1 VVKKHLHSFH
11 LSKSLFLCFLVS
23 SLLTANFTP
32 AFADSP
38 SSNTDTLRVYNLGEV
53 VVTAQK
59 GATVLSSALREI
71 NFVGIRRE
79 GVLNVAR
86 AVELTLGSYVSIG
99 SKNDMQIQLRG
110 IDQRQLSVML
120 DGVPIYAPYDGL
132 VDLGQIPVDAIG
144 KITVTP
150 GNSSVLYGPN
160 SLGGSINILTPVPY
174 ERNSRLRLFWGSGEM
189 NEYSFQQ
196 SLSYKKF
203 GFLLSAG
210 HQKQNCFPLSGDFNP
225 TAIENGE
232 RRENSYFKKTDYFA
246 KITFQP
252 NPAHQTAL
260 SFSLI
265 DNQKGVPPDIYGPR
279 PRYWKFP
286 TWRKWV
292 LNLSSIQ
299 KIEESTLLKAVL
311 FYDKYD
317 NVLDSYDDATYTT
330 QDSNWAYHSTYDDH
344 SFGSNVF
351 LTNRLSEISD
361 LTFGVNYKKDVHR
374 EQPKRGKA
382 WETYKMDTYT
392 MGAEYELK
400 TDGGFSFSS
409 GLNLNIV
416 HPVYAYKQPLRND
429 IASLNGRV
437 GVSYNFST
445 KFEIFGSAGHRT
457 RFPTLKELYSGYSGR
472 NIPNP
477 NLKEETALNFEMGTR
492 FSFTSRCK
500 SELVFFD
507 SEVKNL
513 IVNKVVIPP
522 RTSQMNNV
530 GKARFSGAELS
541 ITLKP
546 VENSAVS
553 VGYSYLQAKNLSEDR
568 VSDKL
573 EYRPEHKLRL
583 QGDYDFQFGLSLS
596 LTANYVARRVYLDDS
611 EYDHKMPDY
620 TLIDGRISQSFWNN
634 LVLILEVKNILNKDY
649 QTEYGLPM
657 PGRTFYGGLEIEF

>member
-1 VVKKHLHSFH
+1 MIKKHLHSFH

-23 SLLTANFTP
+23 SLLIAKFTP
-32 AFADSP
+32 AFADT

-59 GATVLSSALREI
+59 GATVASSALREF
-71 NFVGIRRE
+71 NFERIRKQ
-79 GVLNVAR
+79 GVLNVAQ

-132 VDLGQIPVDAIG
+132 VDLGQIPVDVIE

-160 SLGGSINILTPVPY
+160 SLGGSINILTSIPAK
-174 ERNSRLRLFWGSGEM
+174 RNSRLRLFWGSGEM
-189 NEYSFQQ
+189 KEYSFQQ
-196 SLSYKKF
+196 SFIYKKF

-210 HQKQNCFPLSGDFNP
+210 HQRQNYFPLSEDFNP
-225 TAIENGE
+225 TAIENGDK
-232 RRENSYFKKTDYFA
+232 RENSYFKKTDYFA

-265 DNQKGVPPDIYGPR
+265 DNEKGVPPDIFGPK

-299 KIEESTLLKAVL
+299 KIEESTLLKTVL

-330 QDSNWAYHSTYDDH
+330 QKSKRAYHSTYNDY
-344 SFGSNVF
+344 SLGSNIF
-351 LTNRLSEISD
+351 LTNRLSELNE
-361 LTFGVNYKKDVHR
+361 LTFGVNYKKDVHK
-374 EQPKRGKA
+374 EQPNRGSN

-400 TDGGFSFSS
+400 TEGRFSFSS

-429 IASLNGRV
+429 INSLDGRL
-437 GVSYNFST
+437 GVSHSFST
-445 KFEIFGSAGHRT
+445 EFEIFGSAGHRT

-477 NLKEETALNFEMGTR
+477 NLKEETAFNFELGTR
-492 FSFTSRCK
+492 FSFATWGK

-507 SEVKNL
+507 NEVTNM
-513 IVNKVVIPP
+513 IVNKLVTPD
-522 RTSQMNNV
+522 TSQMNNV
-530 GKARFSGAELS
+530 GKARLSGAELS
-541 ITLKP
+541 TTLKP
-546 VENSAVS
+546 VENSTVS
-553 VGYSYLQAKNLSEDR
+553 VGYSYLKAEDFSKDR

-583 QGDYDFQFGLSLS
+583 QGDYDFHFGLSLNLS
-596 LTANYVARRVYLDDS
+596 MNYIANRVYLDDAG
-611 EYDHKMPDY
+611 YDYKLPDY
-620 TLIDGRISQSFWNN
+620 TLIDGKINQSFWKNF
-634 LVLILEVKNILNKDY
+634 VLTFEVKNITDKNY

-657 PGRTFYGGLEIEF
+657 PGRTFYGGMEVEF